1 MMNYPSKSIPDCNGR
16 AHPRPAQFE
25 CMTAQEQ
32 AEYFSRFAE
41 TSCKYCSGDGGVL
54 ETEYEERGYYQVPH
68 EFFEPC
74 QCTDQE

>member
-1 MMNYPSKSIPDCNGR
+1 
-16 AHPRPAQFE
+16 
-25 CMTAQEQ
+25 MTAQEQ

-41 TSCKYCSGDGGVL
+41 TSCEYCSGDGGVL
-54 ETEYEERGYYQVPH
+54 EIEYEERGYYQVPH